1 MKNDSIVEI
10 PMTVINLS
18 FFRHSFSVLILLCIA
33 PYAMSAGQETLW
45 ELSEGLDGPE
55 SAFYDVE
62 SGFVF
67 LSNVGNR
74 GSDPQ
79 KNGFISKVTL
89 QGQVTQLKWYEG
101 LQDPKG
107 IRSYEGTLWVSDVT
121 RLVAVDIA
129 SGRLMKEVEIQGATF
144 LNDVAV
150 GIDGT
155 VYVSDMAK
163 STIHQYKDGSQSVF
177 DSGEHLEH
185 PNGLLVVGQTLYVGG
200 WGSGFNPNDFSTNV
214 LGRFFSVNLQTKK
227 KTLITPNPTGHLDGI
242 ESDGEDGFIVTD
254 WVNGKV
260 FHITKTGTVSLLQQH
275 QQGAADHA
283 YITSRD
289 ILLLPHML
297 NNTLT
302 AFKMGP
308 FPK

>member
-1 MKNDSIVEI
+1 
-10 PMTVINLS
+10 MTRIKS
-18 FFRHSFSVLILLCIA
+18 FFFRQLVISLAVLLA

-67 LSNVGNR
+67 LSNVGN
-74 GSDPQ
+74 GGPEPQ

-89 QGQVTQLKWYEG
+89 QGQVSKLKWVEG

-107 IRSYEGTLWVSDVT
+107 LRSYQGTLWVSDVT
-121 RLVAVDIA
+121 RLVAVNIE
-129 SGRLMKEVEIQGATF
+129 SGRLVDEVHIQGGTF

-155 VYVSDMAK
+155 VYVSDMAT
-163 STIHQYKDGSQSVF
+163 STIHQYKDGTQSVF

-200 WGSGFNPNDFSTNV
+200 WGSGFNPNDFSTKV
-214 LGRFFSVNLQTKK
+214 LGRFFSINLQTKK
-227 KTLITPNPTGHLDGI
+227 KTLITTNPTGHLDGI
-242 ESDGEDGFIVTD
+242 ESDGRDGFIVTD

-260 FHITKTGTVSLLQQH
+260 FHITKTGSVSLLQQH

-283 YITSRD
+283 YITSTET
-289 ILLLPHML
+289 LLLPHML

-308 FPK
+308 FPN

>member
-1 MKNDSIVEI
+1 
-10 PMTVINLS
+10 MTRIKS
-18 FFRHSFSVLILLCIA
+18 FFFRQLVISLAVLLA

-67 LSNVGNR
+67 LSNVGN
-74 GSDPQ
+74 GGPEPQ

-89 QGQVTQLKWYEG
+89 QGQVSKLKWVEG

-107 IRSYEGTLWVSDVT
+107 LRSYQGTLWVSDVT
-121 RLVAVDIA
+121 RLVAVNIE
-129 SGRLMKEVEIQGATF
+129 SGRLVDEVHIQGGTF

-155 VYVSDMAK
+155 VYVSDMAT
-163 STIHQYKDGSQSVF
+163 STIHQYKDGKQSVF
-177 DSGEHLEH
+177 DSGVHLEH

-200 WGSGFNPNDFSTNV
+200 WGSGFNPNDFSTKV
-214 LGRFFSVNLQTKK
+214 LGRFFSINLQTKK
-227 KTLITPNPTGHLDGI
+227 KTLITTNPTGHLDGI
-242 ESDGEDGFIVTD
+242 ESDGRDGFIVTD

-260 FHITKTGTVSLLQQH
+260 FHITKTGSVSLLQQH

-283 YITSRD
+283 YITSTET
-289 ILLLPHML
+289 LLLPHML

-308 FPK
+308 FPN

>member
-1 MKNDSIVEI
+1 MCSSDLVDDVLDAER
-10 PMTVINLS
+10 
-18 FFRHSFSVLILLCIA
+18 FRRAERRSEPLQPRLDLRELRGGVGRVVDLAPVRDRRRQGVDVDLAGLGPLLELHLQVL
-33 PYAMSAGQETLW
+33 
-45 ELSEGLDGPE
+45 
-55 SAFYDVE
+55 
-62 SGFVF
+62 
-67 LSNVGNR
+67 
-74 GSDPQ
+74 
-79 KNGFISKVTL
+79 
-89 QGQVTQLKWYEG
+89 
-101 LQDPKG
+101 
-107 IRSYEGTLWVSDVT
+107 
-121 RLVAVDIA
+121 
-129 SGRLMKEVEIQGATF
+129 
-144 LNDVAV
+144 DVALLLL
-150 GIDGT
+150 
-155 VYVSDMAK
+155 
-163 STIHQYKDGSQSVF
+163 
-177 DSGEHLEH
+177 GEHLEH

-260 FHITKTGTVSLLQQH
+260 LHITKTGTVSLLQQH